1 MEKPNELD
9 CLLVEGRDKNGYLL
23 KFTLRGADPE
33 VLFKKWIDTQVLWK
47 NDMESGIKPMPKMDT
62 NEEKIANFT
71 KEYEADTQKCPKCGN
86 PLKES
91 WSKDKTKHFMKCST
105 AGWDR
110 ANMRA
115 TGCDYIE
122 WLK

>member
-1 MEKPNELD
+1 MENNKKFQWTVMFNSERGSENITIRTD
-9 CLLVEGRDKNGYLL
+9 DKAEFDLLMAEYGEIAK
-23 KFTLRGADPE
+23 TIITP
-33 VLFKKWIDTQVLWK
+33 
-47 NDMESGIKPMPKMDT
+47 PMT
-62 NEEKIANFT
+62 TREQKIHNFT
-71 KEYEADTQKCPKCGN
+71 KEYEANEKKCPKCGN
-86 PLKES
+86 QLKES

-110 ANMRA
+110 VNMRS

>member
-1 MEKPNELD
+1 MNEFNKFQWSGMYGGNQIVIRTND
-9 CLLVEGRDKNGYLL
+9 KAEFDLLVAEYE
-23 KFTLRGADPE
+23 A
-33 VLFKKWIDTQVLWK
+33 II
-47 NDMESGIKPMPKMDT
+47 S
-62 NEEKIANFT
+62 EKITPPMNTPEQKIRNFT
-71 KEYEADTQKCPKCGN
+71 KEIEANEKKCPKCGN
-86 PLKES
+86 MLKES

-110 ANMRA
+110 FNMRA